1 MAKKEDVRRAAISK
15 ARRSKRSVP
24 TDTVDYEKW
33 VRSDAAKFDPNVDM
47 EIVNPNLGALKK
59 KQGSSPSPQS
69 KPERTKLERFRQVA
83 ERFGKIDKRREELHD
98 QYYSAAF
105 EKSSLVNYKPDKA
118 FNRALDEAYEESKR
132 QFQKDFG
139 ADVTYNPAQAK
150 RIYKAYQ
157 TMDDEADI
165 DRVVSPLL
173 ESLRSGS
180 YFRRKREDN

>member
-1 MAKKEDVRRAAISK
+1 MDEKKNVRKAAISK
-15 ARRSKRSVP
+15 AQRKRPLP
-24 TDTVDYEKW
+24 TDSVDYEKW

-59 KQGSSPSPQS
+59 KRGPSPSPQS
-69 KPERTKLERFRQVA
+69 KPERTKPERFRQVA
-83 ERFGKIDKRREELHD
+83 ERFGKIDKRREELDD

-105 EKSSLVNYKPDKA
+105 EKSALENYKPDKA
-118 FNRALDEAYEESKR
+118 LNRKLDEAYEASKR

-139 ADVTYNPAQAK
+139 ADVPYNPAQAK

-157 TMDDEADI
+157 TMDDKADI

-180 YFRRKREDN
+180 YFRRKRENN